1 MHCLIQR
8 LEINYI
14 YNYIHCS
21 QGTQRTFKRRHIYI
35 FQRFLDERLMR
46 FYSYSPILFS
56 FSWLWKL
63 YTTKKKKVWKW
74 NLSWED
80 SIPLLVSC
88 LNVVSTWIFLGF
100 NYKTCLLEV
109 SKIVKSNFTF
119 EWSKA
124 VIKINLTARCCQP
137 DKVTILS
144 KSFHFTQHCTLSSSL
159 ARRLDWVPSQ
169 MRTKCTIL

>member
-14 YNYIHCS
+14 YNFYTVVKEHKELLKE
-21 QGTQRTFKRRHIYI
+21 GIYI
-35 FQRFLDERLMR
+35 SKVFGWKVNALLFLFTNPVQLQLALKII
-46 FYSYSPILFS
+46 YY
-56 FSWLWKL
+56 
-63 YTTKKKKVWKW
+63 KKEKVWKW

-109 SKIVKSNFTF
+109 SKIAKSNFTF

-144 KSFHFTQHCTLSSSL
+144 ESFHFTQHCTLSSTL
-159 ARRLDWVPSQ
+159 VRRLDWVPSQ